1 MSKHSIWDYCKI
13 TFTKEK
19 TKMEKEIERL
29 LYKAGVLRT
38 YVGYNY
44 FIKAVMLVYDNPTR
58 LLNTCKEIYIP
69 IAEEYDTEARSVEKN
84 LRTVR
89 DVFMRNNGR
98 KVLNEI
104 GCDIWHEKPYPR
116 ELIEIFAAY
125 LRINY
130 N

>member
-1 MSKHSIWDYCKI
+1 
-13 TFTKEK
+13 
-19 TKMEKEIERL
+19 MEKEIERL
-29 LYKAGVLRT
+29 LYRAGVLRT

-44 FIKAVMLVYDNPTR
+44 FIRAVILVYENPTR
-58 LLNTCKEIYIP
+58 LFNTCKEIYIP
-69 IAEEYDTEARSVEKN
+69 IAEEYNTDYRSVEKDI
-84 LRTVR
+84 RTVR
-89 DVFMRNNGR
+89 DVFMRNNGQ

-125 LRINY
+125 LRTNY